1 MKKVKKRGNVMLRK
15 VYRIM
20 VGGRMRTREALIG
33 YLFII
38 PVLAHLLIFTYF
50 GIIYS
55 GILSLYQ
62 GTLLSPFKNFIGLYN
77 YPFLLHHEYFL
88 QGLYNTLLF
97 CGGVVPIGTGI
108 GLFFAL
114 LINQKLA
121 GRTFFRVMWY
131 APVVT
136 SIVATVNVWLWMYN
150 VDYGLFNSI
159 LTRIGLPKLEWIYST
174 KTALMSVMVV
184 YLWQSIPFNMI
195 IYLAALQTVP
205 AQLYEAAQ
213 VDGASSWKQF
223 YKITLPMI
231 MPTTYFIIIVSTIN
245 SLNVFTQVYLMTG
258 GGPVNSTTMV
268 GYQIYEAAFEFN
280 MWGRGSAIAV
290 LFFFLVLCFSFIQY
304 RCIPESYV

>member
-1 MKKVKKRGNVMLRK
+1 MLRK

-20 VGGRMRTREALIG
+20 AGRRMRTTEALIG
-33 YLFII
+33 YLFIV

-55 GILSLYQ
+55 GMLSLYQ
-62 GTLLSPFKNFIGLYN
+62 GTLLSPFKHFIGLYH
-77 YPFLLHHEYFL
+77 YLFLLRQEYFL
-88 QGLYNTLLF
+88 RGVYNTLLF
-97 CGGVVPIGTGI
+97 CGGVVPIGAGI
-108 GLFFAL
+108 GLSFAL

-136 SIVATVNVWLWMYN
+136 SIVAAVNVWLWMYN

-174 KTALMSVMVV
+174 KTALMSIMVV
-184 YLWQSIPFNMI
+184 YLWQSIPFSMI
-195 IYLAALQTVP
+195 IYLAALQGVP
-205 AQLYEAAQ
+205 GQLYEAAQ
-213 VDGASSWKQF
+213 VDGASPWKQF

-245 SLNVFTQVYLMTG
+245 ALNAFTQVYLMTG
-258 GGPVNSTTMV
+258 GGPVSSTTMV

-280 MWGRGSAIAV
+280 LWGRGSAIAV
-290 LFFFLVLCFSFIQY
+290 LFFLLVLCFSFIQY
-304 RCIPESYV
+304 RYIPESYV

>member
-1 MKKVKKRGNVMLRK
+1 MLRK

-20 VGGRMRTREALIG
+20 AGRRMRTTEALIG

-38 PVLAHLLIFTYF
+38 PVLAHLIIFTYF
-50 GIIYS
+50 GIIYT

-62 GTLLSPFKNFIGLYN
+62 GTLLSPFKHFIGFYN
-77 YPFLLHHEYFL
+77 YPFLLGHEYFL
-88 QGLYNTLLF
+88 RGVYNTLLF

-136 SIVATVNVWLWMYN
+136 SIVATINVWLWMYN

-195 IYLAALQTVP
+195 IYLAALQGVP
-205 AQLYEAAQ
+205 GQLYEAAQ

-245 SLNVFTQVYLMTG
+245 ALNAFTQVYLMTG

-290 LFFFLVLCFSFIQY
+290 LFFLLVLCFSFIQY
-304 RCIPESYV
+304 RYIPESYV

>member
-1 MKKVKKRGNVMLRK
+1 MLRK

-20 VGGRMRTREALIG
+20 AGRRMRTTEALIG

-50 GIIYS
+50 GIIYT

-62 GTLLSPFKNFIGLYN
+62 GTLLSPFKHFIGLYN
-77 YPFLLHHEYFL
+77 YPFLLGQEYFL
-88 QGLYNTLLF
+88 RGVYNTLLF

-136 SIVATVNVWLWMYN
+136 SIVATINVWLWMYN

-174 KTALMSVMVV
+174 KTALMSVMIV

-195 IYLAALQTVP
+195 IYLAALQGVP
-205 AQLYEAAQ
+205 GQLYEAAQ
-213 VDGASSWKQF
+213 VDGASPWKQF

-231 MPTTYFIIIVSTIN
+231 MPTTYFIVIVSTIN
-245 SLNVFTQVYLMTG
+245 ALNVFTQVYLMTG

-290 LFFFLVLCFSFIQY
+290 LFFLMVLCFSFIQY
-304 RCIPESYV
+304 RYIPESYV

>member
-1 MKKVKKRGNVMLRK
+1 MLRK

-20 VGGRMRTREALIG
+20 AGGRMRTTEALIG
-33 YLFII
+33 YLFIV

-50 GIIYS
+50 GIVYS

-62 GTLLSPFKNFIGLYN
+62 GTLLSPFKHFIGLYH
-77 YPFLLHHEYFL
+77 YLFLLRQEYFL
-88 QGLYNTLLF
+88 RGVYNTLLF
-97 CGGVVPIGTGI
+97 CGGVVPIGAGI

-136 SIVATVNVWLWMYN
+136 SIVAAVNVWLWMYN

-174 KTALMSVMVV
+174 KTALMSIMIV
-184 YLWQSIPFNMI
+184 YLWQSVPFSMI
-195 IYLAALQTVP
+195 IYLAALQGVP
-205 AQLYEAAQ
+205 GQLYEAAQ
-213 VDGASSWKQF
+213 VDGASLWKQF

-245 SLNVFTQVYLMTG
+245 ALNAFTQVYLMTG
-258 GGPVNSTTMV
+258 GGPVSSTTMV

-290 LFFFLVLCFSFIQY
+290 IFFLLVLCFSFIQY
-304 RCIPESYV
+304 RYIPESYV

>member
-1 MKKVKKRGNVMLRK
+1 MLRK

-20 VGGRMRTREALIG
+20 AGGRMRTTEALIG
-33 YLFII
+33 YLFIV

-62 GTLLSPFKNFIGLYN
+62 GTLLSPFKHFIGLYH
-77 YPFLLHHEYFL
+77 YLFLLRQEYFL
-88 QGLYNTLLF
+88 RGVYNTLLF
-97 CGGVVPIGTGI
+97 CGGVVPVGAGI

-136 SIVATVNVWLWMYN
+136 SIVAAVNVWLWMYN

-174 KTALMSVMVV
+174 KTALMSIMVV
-184 YLWQSIPFNMI
+184 YLWQSVPFSMI
-195 IYLAALQTVP
+195 IYLAALQGVP
-205 AQLYEAAQ
+205 GQLYEAAQ
-213 VDGASSWKQF
+213 VDGASLWKQF

-231 MPTTYFIIIVSTIN
+231 MPTTYFIVIVSTIN
-245 SLNVFTQVYLMTG
+245 ALNAFTQVYLMTG
-258 GGPVNSTTMV
+258 GGPVSSTTMV

-290 LFFFLVLCFSFIQY
+290 LFFLLVLCFSFIQY
-304 RCIPESYV
+304 RYIPESYV